1 MNIKSKSSDIK
12 VVRFKSSG
20 ERYLYF
26 SLYTSHP
33 ASCWS
38 QGFTLVEI
46 LISITILA
54 IVMSILYG
62 TFSTSS
68 TNVKIIED
76 RADELSS
83 LAGTIDVVSNEIRS
97 IYPPMENYLE
107 EFSGKKD
114 RIIFTSLTHFVK
126 DDDPAIQ
133 KISYLF
139 EDGQFIRRTW
149 YPDSA
154 GEVKKDTLLLNN
166 INESSFSYFDGE
178 QWIDDWSD
186 GKNIPSG
193 VRIAFSYQGRQVE
206 SVIPVISRR

>member
-20 ERYLYF
+20 ERCLYF

-33 ASCWS
+33 ASYGS

-76 RADELSS
+76 R
-83 LAGTIDVVSNEIRS
+83 S

-107 EFSGKKD
+107 EFLGKKD
-114 RIIFTSLTHFVK
+114 RIVFTSLTHFVK

-149 YPDSA
+149 YSDSA

-178 QWIDDWSD
+178 QWIDDWPD

-193 VRIAFSYQGRQVE
+193 VRIAFFYQGRQVE

>member
-20 ERYLYF
+20 ERCLYF

-33 ASCWS
+33 ASYGS

-83 LAGTIDVVSNEIRS
+83 LAGAIDVVSNEIRS

-107 EFSGKKD
+107 EFLGKKD
-114 RIIFTSLTHFVK
+114 RIVFTSLTHFVK

-149 YPDSA
+149 YSDSA

-178 QWIDDWSD
+178 QWIDDWPD

-193 VRIAFSYQGRQVE
+193 VRIAFFYQGRQVE